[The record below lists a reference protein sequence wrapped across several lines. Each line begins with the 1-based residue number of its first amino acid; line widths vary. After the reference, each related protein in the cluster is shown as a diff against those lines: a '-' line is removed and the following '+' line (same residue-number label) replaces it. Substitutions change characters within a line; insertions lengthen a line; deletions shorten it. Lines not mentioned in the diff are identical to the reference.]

1 MKYLAAALMF
11 FWVLILT
18 ITVSYLLKTDREFLY
33 FTDMVIDDNL
43 KNTIKSGGNTFFVI
57 DMFQIDIG
65 RPDLPIKV
73 WTPVW
78 VEEKDMDKLIQWK
91 RQITL
96 MVRDFEIMDMD
107 SKIAASKVDRWFKKK
122 LQETE
127 VRKENN
133 K

>member
-1 MKYLAAALMF
+1 
-11 FWVLILT
+11 
-18 ITVSYLLKTDREFLY
+18 
-33 FTDMVIDDNL
+33 
-43 KNTIKSGGNTFFVI
+43 
-57 DMFQIDIG
+57 
-65 RPDLPIKV
+65 
-73 WTPVW
+73 
-78 VEEKDMDKLIQWK
+78 
-91 RQITL
+91 